1 MLNQVVLF
9 LHLKVSQH
17 IYQKATVCTSCVFM
31 LIAALLSTHNMV
43 HSTRVCL
50 HVGKMAPHHQAASHY
65 ITQHC
70 GRLRGSCL
78 GS

>member
-1 MLNQVVLF
+1 MLN
-9 LHLKVSQH
+9 
-17 IYQKATVCTSCVFM
+17 
-31 LIAALLSTHNMV
+31 AALLSTYNMV
-43 HSTRVCL
+43 HSTWVCL